1 MAFTSRRSF
10 DKEFKLE
17 AVKLLLNDDRT
28 AKELGTDL
36 GVSPSMLHR
45 WKREYL
51 AATPQE
57 SFPGKGRQSGD
68 QEELTRLRRELEQ
81 VKTER
86 DILKKAV
93 GIFSHQR

>member
-1 MAFTSRRSF
+1 MALSHRRSF
-10 DKEFKLE
+10 DKDFKLE

-28 AKELGTDL
+28 AKELGVDL
-36 GVSPSMLHR
+36 GVNPSLLHR

-51 AATPQE
+51 STSPSE
-57 SFPGKGRQSGD
+57 SFPGKGRQSGE

-86 DILKKAV
+86 NILKKAV